1 MSPKNGPA
9 TDEAGRPIVAELGRP
24 ETPDEIADRKAAAS
38 ARRRGNQ
45 TTLNLVLA
53 LLASLGIVAL
63 IVLVVVRPQSVD
75 RPAVDYH
82 ATAVDAQKAVDVP
95 LAVPEL
101 PDGWSANR
109 AELVPAGADGVE
121 SWQIGLLT
129 PSTQYIGFVQGI
141 DANAT
146 WVSQQVVQAKAGD
159 SIQIDGTT
167 WQVYDRRDVD
177 DPGNVAY
184 ALSAVFGRSTV
195 VLAGTATDD
204 EFATLAASISSELA
218 G

>member
-1 MSPKNGPA
+1 VSPKNGAA
-9 TDEAGRPIVAELGRP
+9 TDDAGRPIVAELGRP
-24 ETPDEIADRKAAAS
+24 ETPDEIADRRAAAS

-82 ATAVDAQKAVDVP
+82 ASAVDAQEAVDVP

-101 PDGWSANR
+101 PGAWSANR
-109 AELVPAGADGVE
+109 AELVQAGADGVE

-146 WVSQQVVQAKAGD
+146 WVSQQVAQASATD

-184 ALSAVFGRSTV
+184 ALSAVFDRSTV
-195 VLAGTATDD
+195 VLAGTATDR
-204 EFATLAASISSELA
+204 EFATLAASVSSELA